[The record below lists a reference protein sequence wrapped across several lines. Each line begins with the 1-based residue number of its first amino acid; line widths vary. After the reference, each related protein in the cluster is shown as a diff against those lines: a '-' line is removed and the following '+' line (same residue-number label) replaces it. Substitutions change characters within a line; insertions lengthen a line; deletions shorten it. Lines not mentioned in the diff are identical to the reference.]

1 MGDLKIENLQR
12 APISNSN
19 NGKVKEKDSAD
30 FAKVMKGAINN
41 VDKLERG
48 ANKSIVDLL
57 QGKAGIHESMIAIQK
72 ADISMRLLL
81 TIRNKVIEAYREI
94 MRMQF

>member
-1 MGDLKIENLQR
+1 MGDLRIENLQQ
-12 APISNSN
+12 APLGKSEEVKQKDPIGF
-19 NGKVKEKDSAD
+19 GKVI
-30 FAKVMKGAINN
+30 KGEINR
-41 VDKLERG
+41 VSRLERE
-48 ANKSIVDLL
+48 ADRSIVDLL
-57 QGKAGIHESMIAIQK
+57 QGKADIHETMIALQK